1 MSKTLRELFVD
12 RTRQNDAFQKM
23 LAGLSRRRIMV
34 LTAGPGMGKSW
45 LLQIFALEA
54 ASRSFPIVQID
65 FGDGQAYDALMLVRR
80 CRDAF
85 GPEHFNALTQA
96 INEATS
102 ARITL
107 TTETSAPA
115 PAPAPVPVAAGQL
128 AVDTGGGD
136 FAAGNIDKRQ
146 GQVFIEGSVIKDNY
160 FVVQTDNPLVRQVI
174 EDRINSAFFEC
185 LSALSAQT
193 KLVFL
198 LDTYERNS
206 IETDRWLSSEA
217 DRWIVGQL
225 LARIRDGRL
234 QNAIVVIAGR
244 RTPEFGT
251 EWNEVLGRI
260 SLDLLACDDIK
271 VYLRERRGLT
281 AITDAEAERLCQAV
295 GGSPQVLGLIGDNLE
310 QANKP
315 KTQDDEW

>member
-1 MSKTLRELFVD
+1 MAKTLRELFVD
-12 RTRQNDAFQKM
+12 RTRQSDAFRKM
-23 LAGLSRRRIMV
+23 LEGLSRRRIMV

-45 LLQIFALEA
+45 MLQMFALES
-54 ASRSFPIVQID
+54 ASRKLALVQID
-65 FGDGQAYDALMLVRR
+65 FADGQAYDALMLVRR

-107 TTETSAPA
+107 TTEAPAPA
-115 PAPAPVPVAAGQL
+115 PAPAPVASGQV

-136 FAAGNIDKRQ
+136 FAGGNIDKRQ

-174 EDRINSAFFEC
+174 EDRINTAFFEC
-185 LSALSAQT
+185 LVALSAQT

-198 LDTYERNS
+198 CDTYERNS
-206 IETDRWLSSEA
+206 LETERWLSSEA

-234 QNAIVVIAGR
+234 QNTVVVLAGR
-244 RTPEFGT
+244 RAPEFGT

-260 SLDLLACDDIK
+260 SLEPLDCDDIK
-271 VYLRERRGLT
+271 IYLRERRGLSV
-281 AITDAEAERLCQAV
+281 ITDAEAERLCQAV
-295 GGSPQVLGLIGDNLE
+295 AGSPQVLGMIGDNLE

-315 KTQDDEW
+315 KALDDEW

>member
-1 MSKTLRELFVD
+1 M
-12 RTRQNDAFQKM
+12 
-23 LAGLSRRRIMV
+23 II
-34 LTAGPGMGKSW
+34 TAGAGMGKSW
-45 LLQIFALEA
+45 LLQIFAQEA
-54 ASRSFPIVQID
+54 QGRDLPLTQID
-65 FGDGQAYDALMLVRR
+65 FGDGLAYDTLMLVRR
-80 CRDAF
+80 CRDSF
-85 GPEHFNALTQA
+85 GPEYFNRLTHA
-96 INEATS
+96 INEATT
-102 ARITL
+102 ARVAL
-107 TTETSAPA
+107 TTDGGGPA
-115 PAPAPVPVAAGQL
+115 PSVNIGVGQDNTL
-128 AVDTGGGD
+128 
-136 FAAGNIDKRQ
+136 
-146 GQVFIEGSVIKDNY
+146 GQSAIGVSEVGTIIKDNY

-185 LSALSAQT
+185 LATLSAQT

-206 IETDRWLSSEA
+206 IETERWLSSEA

-225 LARIRDGRL
+225 LARVRDGRL
-234 QNAIVVIAGR
+234 QNVIVVIAGR

>member
-1 MSKTLRELFVD
+1 MAKTLRELFVD
-12 RTRQNDAFQKM
+12 RTRQSDAFRKM
-23 LAGLSRRRIMV
+23 LEGLSRRRIMV

-45 LLQIFALEA
+45 MLQLFALEG
-54 ASRSFPIVQID
+54 ASRKLALVQID
-65 FGDGQAYDALMLVRR
+65 FADGQANDALMLVRR

-96 INEATS
+96 INEATA

-107 TTETSAPA
+107 TTEAPA
-115 PAPAPVPVAAGQL
+115 PAPASAPAAPGQL

-174 EDRINSAFFEC
+174 EDRINTAFFEC
-185 LSALSAQT
+185 LVALSAQT

-198 LDTYERNS
+198 FDTYERNS
-206 IETDRWLSSEA
+206 LETERWLSSEA
-217 DRWIVGQL
+217 DRWIIGQL

-234 QNAIVVIAGR
+234 QNTVAVIAGR
-244 RTPEFGT
+244 RAPEFGT

-260 SLDLLACDDIK
+260 SLEPLDCADIK
-271 VYLRERRGLT
+271 IYLRERRGLSV
-281 AITDAEAERLCQAV
+281 ITDAEAERLCQAV
-295 GGSPQVLGLIGDNLE
+295 AGSPQVLGMIGDNLE
-310 QANKP
+310 RANKP
-315 KTQDDEW
+315 KALDDEW

>member
-1 MSKTLRELFVD
+1 
-12 RTRQNDAFQKM
+12 M
-23 LAGLSRRRIMV
+23 LEGLSRRRVMI
-34 LTAGPGMGKSW
+34 LTAGSGMGKSW
-45 LLQIFALEA
+45 VLQIFALDA
-54 ASRSFPIVQID
+54 ASRKLPLVQID
-65 FGDGQAYDALMLVRR
+65 FADGQAYDALMLVRR

-96 INEATS
+96 INEATT

-107 TTETSAPA
+107 TTETPAPTPA
-115 PAPAPVPVAAGQL
+115 PAPVAAGQL
-128 AVDTGGGD
+128 TVDTGGGD
-136 FAAGNIDKRQ
+136 FATGTIDKRQ
-146 GQVFIEGSVIKDNY
+146 GQVFIDGSVIKDNY

-174 EDRINSAFFEC
+174 EDRINIAFFEC
-185 LSALSAQT
+185 LTVLSAQT

-206 IETDRWLSSEA
+206 LETERWLSSEA

-234 QNAIVVIAGR
+234 QNAVVVIAGR
-244 RTPEFGT
+244 RAPEFGP

-260 SLDLLACDDIK
+260 SLEPLECADIK
-271 VYLRERRGLT
+271 IYLRERRGLT
-281 AITDAEAERLCQAV
+281 VITDAEADRLCQAV
-295 GGSPQVLGLIGDNLE
+295 AGSPQVLGMIGDNLE

>member
-1 MSKTLRELFVD
+1 MTKTLRELFVD
-12 RTRQNDAFQKM
+12 RTRQSDAFHKM
-23 LAGLSRRRIMV
+23 VEGLSRRRIMV
-34 LTAGPGMGKSW
+34 LTAGPGLGKSW
-45 LLQIFALEA
+45 MLQIFALEA
-54 ASRSFPIVQID
+54 ASRKLPLVQID
-65 FGDGQAYDALMLVRR
+65 FADGQAYDALMLVRR

-96 INEATS
+96 INEATA

-107 TTETSAPA
+107 TTETPAPA
-115 PAPAPVPVAAGQL
+115 PAPAPAIPAQV

-146 GQVFIEGSVIKDNY
+146 GQVFIDGPVIKDNY

-174 EDRINSAFFEC
+174 EDRINTAFFEC
-185 LSALSAQT
+185 LTTLSARS

-198 LDTYERNS
+198 FDTYERNS
-206 IETDRWLSSEA
+206 LETERWLSSEA
-217 DRWIVGQL
+217 DRWIMGQL

-234 QNAIVVIAGR
+234 QNAVVVIAGR
-244 RTPEFGT
+244 RAPDFGT

-260 SLDLLACDDIK
+260 SLDLLDCADIK

-281 AITDAEAERLCQAV
+281 VITDAEAERLCQAIA
-295 GGSPQVLGLIGDNLE
+295 GSPQVLGLIGDNLE

-315 KTQDDEW
+315 KAQDDEW